1 MKVLLKPVSIAIL
14 FVGLLLGSTLAY
26 AQKDGSNAAEGSKFS
41 RLTLE
46 MSTSQ
51 IYDLIGQP
59 TDSRTYETGKR
70 WIPYY
75 GGSDSR
81 RTELIYK
88 NEGKLTIGGNGRL
101 IGITVDTEEDGY
113 Q

>member
-1 MKVLLKPVSIAIL
+1 MNVISKFISKALLIA
-14 FVGLLLGSTLAY
+14 FVFSSAVAY
-26 AQKDGSNAAEGSKFS
+26 AQKDGSNAANGSLFS
-41 RLTLE
+41 KLKLE
-46 MSTSQ
+46 MGTSQ

-59 TDSRTYETGKR
+59 NDSRTYETGKR

-75 GGSDSR
+75 HGTDSR

-88 NEGKLTIGGNGRL
+88 NEGRLTIGGNGRL
-101 IGITVDTEEDGY
+101 IAITVDTSEDGY

>member
-1 MKVLLKPVSIAIL
+1 MKVLSKFIAVFFIL
-14 FVGLLLGSTLAY
+14 GLLCNSALVY

-41 RLTLE
+41 RLELE
-46 MSTSQ
+46 MPMAQ
-51 IYDLIGQP
+51 VVDLIGQP
-59 TDSRTYETGKR
+59 TDSKTYETGKR

-75 GGSDSR
+75 HGSDSR

-88 NEGKLTIGGNGRL
+88 NEGRLTIGGNGRL
-101 IGITVDTEEDGY
+101 IAITVDTSEDGY